1 MNRYVKYFDSDNKCM
16 NLLVYDKK
24 LLKSTMDSGVKSVI

>member
-16 NLLVYDKK
+16 NLLVHDKK